1 MKDKEVYYTVI
12 VPLKKFFLIDYA
24 VNYLIDLETAQR
36 YLDEPYFDVILE
48 DLYFIHQDHEATA
61 IEMLTPYMQKLALK
75 IENAE
80 NDMMRITTDDYDYLF
95 YTHKLLKENDLNFA
109 TFLAQSQLT
118 YNQLNIVVHR
128 HNRINDDEFIPI
140 GE

>member
-1 MKDKEVYYTVI
+1 MNDEEIYYTVI

-36 YLDEPYFDVILE
+36 YIDEPYFDVILE
-48 DLYFIHQDHEATA
+48 DLYFIYQDNEATA
-61 IEMLTPYMQKLALK
+61 IEMLTPYMQELATK
-75 IENAE
+75 IKNAE

-109 TFLAQSQLT
+109 TFLAQNQLT
-118 YNQLNIVVHR
+118 YNQSDIIVHR

>member
-1 MKDKEVYYTVI
+1 MNDEEIYYTVI

-36 YLDEPYFDVILE
+36 YIDEPYFDVILE
-48 DLYFIHQDHEATA
+48 DLYFIYQDNEATA
-61 IEMLTPYMQKLALK
+61 IEMLTPYMQELATK

-109 TFLAQSQLT
+109 TFLAQNQLT
-118 YNQLNIVVHR
+118 YNQSDIIVHR

>member
-1 MKDKEVYYTVI
+1 MNDEEIYYTVI

-36 YLDEPYFDVILE
+36 YIDEPYFDVILE
-48 DLYFIHQDHEATA
+48 DLYFIYQDNEATA
-61 IEMLTPYMQKLALK
+61 IEMLTPYMQELATK

-109 TFLAQSQLT
+109 TFLAQNQLT
-118 YNQLNIVVHR
+118 YNQSDIIVHR
-128 HNRINDDEFIPI
+128 HNRIGDDEFIPI